1 MSTGQMI
8 VGVATIVFTVIAAVA
23 TATWVLS
30 EKINES
36 RVEFHK
42 EIGEVREEMGEI
54 RVEIREENAKTRDE
68 TRKEIGE
75 LRVEFHKNMGELRG
89 YIGNID
95 TKVNEFKGF
104 HEREHDIFYGAA
116 DKDDKENSTSAN

>member
-42 EIGEVREEMGEI
+42 EIGEVHEEMGEI

-75 LRVEFHKNMGELRG
+75 LRG

-95 TKVNEFKGF
+95 TKVDEFKDF